1 MRIGEKI
8 QRIRKERGYTAEQLA
23 EMLGISAVSLRKYEY
38 GERTPKDPMI
48 DEIARRLEV
57 NPSSLKSDW
66 GSDANDAIHMLFEL
80 EEAFCLEPIKVGET
94 VVLAL
99 PEDLGSED
107 QEALAKALRHWYRS
121 NRDLKDDE
129 LTRDEYVAWK
139 DSFKA

>member
-48 DEIARRLEV
+48 AEIARCLKV

-107 QEALAKALRHWYRS
+107 QEALAKALRYWYRS